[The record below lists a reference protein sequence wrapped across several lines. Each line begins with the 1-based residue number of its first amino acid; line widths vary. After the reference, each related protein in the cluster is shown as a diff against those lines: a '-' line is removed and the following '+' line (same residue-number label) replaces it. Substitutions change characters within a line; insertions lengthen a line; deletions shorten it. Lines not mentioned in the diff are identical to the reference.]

1 MSGGE
6 RKRLFLVR
14 LLISNPNFLILDEPT
29 NDFDIF
35 TMNILEQFLTSFEG
49 CLLIVSHD
57 RFFMDK
63 VADTLFILED
73 DGEIS
78 GFVGKCS
85 EYIEY
90 LEEKKKEAELKANE
104 EKAKERERQKLAA
117 TSVPEKPLQTPATAV
132 QKKLSFKEQ
141 KEFEQLEKDIE
152 ILEARKIELEA
163 LMSGPDYSNL
173 AEYTKEYKS
182 VSETLEGK
190 YLRWEELG

>member
-1 MSGGE
+1 M
-6 RKRLFLVR
+6 
-14 LLISNPNFLILDEPT
+14 
-29 NDFDIF
+29 
-35 TMNILEQFLTSFEG
+35 
-49 CLLIVSHD
+49 
-57 RFFMDK
+57 
-63 VADTLFILED
+63 
-73 DGEIS
+73 
-78 GFVGKCS
+78 
-85 EYIEY
+85 
-90 LEEKKKEAELKANE
+90 
-104 EKAKERERQKLAA
+104 
-117 TSVPEKPLQTPATAV
+117 